1 MNRYKKI
8 TFYNSKFK
16 IQNSKFKIQNWLRRN
31 AFQNWLTPK
40 CVSKLAD
47 AELRCKIGCAEPFYS
62 SPLTLHFLNTDGT
75 DFTDYPSGTFR
86 LHGGRFAAT
95 DGTETC
101 GHIFMRG
108 ISGLNFLTS

>member
-47 AELRCKIGCAEPFYS
+47 AELRFKIGCAEPF
-62 SPLTLHFLNTDGT
+62 L
-75 DFTDYPSGTFR
+75 
-86 LHGGRFAAT
+86 
-95 DGTETC
+95 
-101 GHIFMRG
+101 
-108 ISGLNFLTS
+108 FLTSHSPLFEPRMTRISRIIRPAHFDYTEAALRRRMARKPAAISSCVVSVVLIS